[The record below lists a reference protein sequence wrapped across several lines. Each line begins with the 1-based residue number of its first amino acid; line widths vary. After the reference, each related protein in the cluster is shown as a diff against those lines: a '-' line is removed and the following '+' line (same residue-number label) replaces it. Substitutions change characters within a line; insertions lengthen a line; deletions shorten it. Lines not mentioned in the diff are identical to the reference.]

1 LAQTEVQEPL
11 MAMFSRRPASL
22 AHLSDEA
29 AARALSKHFGNIGEA
44 AKDLGVDRKDLRRLT
59 WSNPAIL
66 DAAHERIDLF
76 VITMQGEL
84 VGQAM
89 HGSSRVRQCAIDG
102 MYRVAAIPDHPIG
115 KAFAGL
121 SLGLLARAPRA
132 RSVVE
137 VEVEVEVEA
146 ALAREAAAERELE
159 RVAEFDHDRRRE
171 REGEEMVAEIEPL
184 RTPWA
189 SGWRDVDPVSE
200 ESSSVTQPSI
210 EPAPVESELPI
221 WPGDYPPPPLVAN
234 RYQPWALSPRRECK
248 HEQEPRRRPSRGGW
262 R

>member
-1 LAQTEVQEPL
+1 LAQAEESL
-11 MAMFSRRPASL
+11 MAMFSRRPPSL

-29 AARALSKHFGNIGEA
+29 ASRALSKRYGDIVAA

-66 DAAHERIDLF
+66 AAAHERIDLF
-76 VITMQGEL
+76 VITMRSEL
-84 VGQAM
+84 VSQAM
-89 HGSSRVRQCAIDG
+89 HGSSRVRQCAIDR
-102 MYRVAAIPDHPIG
+102 MYKVAAIPDHPIG

-137 VEVEVEVEA
+137 VEVEA
-146 ALAREAAAERELE
+146 ALEREAAAERELE

-171 REGEEMVAEIEPL
+171 REGEEMIEPL
-184 RTPWA
+184 RAPWA
-189 SGWRDVDPVSE
+189 SGWRDVDLVSE

-210 EPAPVESELPI
+210 EPAPVESELPV
-221 WPGDYPPPPLVAN
+221 WPGEFPPPPLVAN
-234 RYQPWALSPRRECK
+234 RYQPWALLPRRECK
-248 HEQEPRRRPSRGGW
+248 HEQGPRRRPSRGGW

>member
-1 LAQTEVQEPL
+1 
-11 MAMFSRRPASL
+11 MAMFSRRPPSL

-29 AARALSKHFGNIGEA
+29 ASRALSKRYGDIVAA

-66 DAAHERIDLF
+66 AAAHERIDLF
-76 VITMQGEL
+76 VITMRSEL
-84 VGQAM
+84 VSQAM
-89 HGSSRVRQCAIDG
+89 HGSSRVRQCAIDR
-102 MYRVAAIPDHPIG
+102 MYKVAAIPDHPIG

-137 VEVEVEVEA
+137 VEVEA
-146 ALAREAAAERELE
+146 ALEREAAAERELE

-171 REGEEMVAEIEPL
+171 REGEEMIEPL
-184 RTPWA
+184 RAPWA
-189 SGWRDVDPVSE
+189 SGWRNVDLVSE

-210 EPAPVESELPI
+210 EP
-221 WPGDYPPPPLVAN
+221 
-234 RYQPWALSPRRECK
+234 
-248 HEQEPRRRPSRGGW
+248 
-262 R
+262 